1 MYSDSARLRCRKPIE
16 LKPYHYRKEVY
27 PDALNSVYPE
37 MVDFGS
43 GQGRSEVETA
53 GVAALRRGFQPSE
66 NAGLGRKMPFVD
78 GIYRWR

>member
-1 MYSDSARLRCRKPIE
+1 
-16 LKPYHYRKEVY
+16 
-27 PDALNSVYPE
+27 

-66 NAGLGRKMPFVD
+66 NAGMGQKMPFLMNTF
-78 GIYRWR
+78 